1 MKIITN
7 VNSQII
13 NCRKFGHLKMKMLD
27 KISNQKNITN
37 DLEKCYSKYSSKNKP
52 KIGVKKNEIRTKY
65 RSKKQDEKIN
75 QK

>member
-1 MKIITN
+1 
-7 VNSQII
+7 
-13 NCRKFGHLKMKMLD
+13 MLD

-75 QK
+75 QKQELKTRRGNKLNIEVKKKR